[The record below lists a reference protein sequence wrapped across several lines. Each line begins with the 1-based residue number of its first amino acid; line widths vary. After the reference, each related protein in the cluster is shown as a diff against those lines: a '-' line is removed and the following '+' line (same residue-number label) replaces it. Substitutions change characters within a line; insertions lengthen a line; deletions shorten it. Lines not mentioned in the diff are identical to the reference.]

1 MKKSTKTLQ
10 MPQFFRPSCMAYKKK
25 QITSE
30 RERYVY
36 VEDKYI
42 KGDIVRLLSK
52 VKNTFGLK
60 KKIPLPRVAAFE
72 KCTVQKKLPY
82 AAYDTETHT
91 VIANLTIDMND
102 DEEFLFIHELCHHV
116 VLMMKDGK
124 GRGFTYIQSNYLF
137 GRMMDEGFTNF
148 LAEQVYGKRV
158 EIAYVFPTHVARQIS
173 NILGKKFVNNMYLS
187 SDINAFKKDFN
198 KKLENYYSSQKYR
211 LKDEWN
217 DAVSMTPFDVFCSCV
232 EYVGVHWGNRS
243 PKVENELISAMR
255 STIEMLDYYAILSNT
270 TNMKSYLNEQ
280 RYFLNRHKRN

>member
-1 MKKSTKTLQ
+1 MKKSVKTLQ
-10 MPQFFRPSCMAYKKK
+10 MPQFFRPTCMAYKKK
-25 QITSE
+25 QLIAE

-52 VKNTFGLK
+52 IKNTFGLK
-60 KKIPLPRVAAFE
+60 KNIALPRVAAFE
-72 KCTVQKKLPY
+72 KSTVQKRLPY

-91 VIANLTIDMND
+91 VIANLTIDVSS

-116 VLMMKDGK
+116 VLMLKDGK
-124 GRGFTYIQSNYLF
+124 GQGFTYVQSNYLF

-173 NILGKKFVNNMYLS
+173 NILGKKIVNAMYLS
-187 SDINAFKKDFN
+187 SNVTDLKKDFN

-211 LKDEWN
+211 LKNEWN
-217 DAVSMTPFDVFCSCV
+217 DVVAMTPFDIFCSCI
-232 EYVGVHWGNRS
+232 EYVGMHWGN
-243 PKVENELISAMR
+243 KNQKIENELMNVMR
-255 STIEMLDYYAILSNT
+255 STIEMLDYYAILSDT
-270 TNMKSYLNEQ
+270 TSMKNYLNEQ
-280 RYFLNRHKRN
+280 QYFLNRHKRN